1 MLETARRRSTKPDST
16 MADSQDTVSE
26 GVAAVLTEDQQSVG
40 IDSITTA
47 DVDYEEEV
55 DNVQVRHNSRRK
67 RPRAD
72 FPWSYTHDW
81 TSGDPV
87 RLRDRRQC
95 VVCKKWFSQATNAQ
109 GWKVHLKKQHDVT
122 DIVTTSD
129 TSSRGL
135 ADEDGTTSSS
145 QPILRLQQTITK
157 RPLPPHVAHKYEN
170 AIIDY
175 VIGGDISLRAAG
187 EPRFQQLVSSLTDG
201 YIPPSTRTIL

>member
-1 MLETARRRSTKPDST
+1 

-26 GVAAVLTEDQQSVG
+26 GVAAVLAEDQQTVG

-87 RLRDRRQC
+87 RFLRDRRQC
-95 VVCKKWFSQATNAQ
+95 GCGMQQVVF
-109 GWKVHLKKQHDVT
+109 
-122 DIVTTSD
+122 TSNK
-129 TSSRGL
+129 SSGL
-135 ADEDGTTSSS
+135 ESA
-145 QPILRLQQTITK
+145 L
-157 RPLPPHVAHKYEN
+157 A
-170 AIIDY
+170 
-175 VIGGDISLRAAG
+175 
-187 EPRFQQLVSSLTDG
+187 
-201 YIPPSTRTIL
+201 